1 MKDQLTCF
9 ICGSTTDTI
18 EMDIVG
24 TTEGRE
30 EKRVTTDENGK
41 RLAVCSRCF
50 LNKILPK
57 IGIDIEGVDEDDAK
71 K

>member
-9 ICGSTTDTI
+9 LCGSTTEI
-18 EMDIVG
+18 EMDIVE

-30 EKRVTTDENGK
+30 EKRVTTDESGK

-50 LNKILPK
+50 LNKILPQ

>member
-9 ICGSTTDTI
+9 LCGSTTEI
-18 EMDIVG
+18 EMDIVE

-30 EKRVTTDENGK
+30 EKRVTTDESGK